1 MNKNELKDLVK
12 NYFSLEDKKDI
23 KTPDN
28 VVEEKFQSG
37 KLVDGTP
44 ITNDMDADFEVGQE
58 VYVTT
63 EAGDKVL
70 APSGEHAMDDGIVVV
85 VDGSG
90 KITGLH
96 KPGETGQGSLAE
108 ELPDSG
114 PAKILNEAEE
124 LSEEKIET
132 KEELDNEVVESGDL
146 PLSEHEGEEI
156 ATGDEPQELD
166 YKMEI
171 IDAIMEEIAPKI
183 EEMQKKLADHEEKM
197 AEHDEK
203 MKEHYSSAASE
214 SVTEKAFSKAGLGS
228 KPEGELLK
236 FSSTDLKAMQYQ
248 NVLERASNNN

>member
-1 MNKNELKDLVK
+1 MNKSELKDLVK

-44 ITNDMDADFEVGQE
+44 ITNDLDADFEVGQE

-63 EAGDKVL
+63 EAGEKVL
-70 APSGEHAMDDGIVVV
+70 APSGEHALDDGIVVV
-85 VDGSG
+85 VDGEG

-96 KPGETGQGSLAE
+96 KPDETGQGSLSKE
-108 ELPDSG
+108 EES
-114 PAKILNEAEE
+114 
-124 LSEEKIET
+124 SEETLAEVKEET

-146 PLSEHEGEEI
+146 PMAEHEEE
-156 ATGDEPQELD
+156 AEMDEHD
-166 YKMEI
+166 SKMEI
-171 IDAIMEEIAPKI
+171 IEAIMEEIAPKI
-183 EEMQKKLADHEEKM
+183 EEMQKKLAEHEEKM

-214 SVTEKAFSKAGLGS
+214 SVTEKAFSKAGYGS
-228 KPEGELLK
+228 KPEGDLLT
-236 FSSTDLKAMQYQ
+236 FDHSTDLKKMQYE
-248 NVLERASNNN
+248 NILSRASKNN